1 MEGSA
6 CTGCP
11 ETLLGGAERK
21 GRGISKGYFC
31 LYFLRLIHLGPKA
44 RHVLPAARDTAG
56 PPLSPGGWGRG
67 GGAYI
72 VFFSITLLEPRAR
85 LFPAVLSRG
94 TQLAA
99 APEEGAATG
108 PPHTHTSLSV
118 SSQALHPGRL
128 PLVGPGYAHFLWGAE
143 AREGGGGAK
152 GTQRRQF
159 SAGKQGGWL
168 APVPPEGPLDRK
180 PEQPGTLFI
189 GLPSLL

>member
-108 PPHTHTSLSV
+108 PPTHTLPLVSPPRPFTLGASPLWDQATHTSCGGLRPERAVEVQRGPSAASSLQESREAGWRQSLLRALLTGSP
-118 SSQALHPGRL
+118 SSQ
-128 PLVGPGYAHFLWGAE
+128 GPY
-143 AREGGGGAK
+143 
-152 GTQRRQF
+152 
-159 SAGKQGGWL
+159 S
-168 APVPPEGPLDRK
+168 
-180 PEQPGTLFI
+180 
-189 GLPSLL
+189 